1 MRKGLEFDSE
11 PFFIAFFRQNLKKTS
26 LKCYIIN
33 LCCLLFFKSQ
43 IYNWR
48 NMDEKQIIIRSVLDD
63 AWEHPFPHPRNRLF
77 DTMADN
83 DGKSSASKCGTGN
96 L

>member
-48 NMDEKQIIIRSVLDD
+48 NY
-63 AWEHPFPHPRNRLF
+63 
-77 DTMADN
+77 
-83 DGKSSASKCGTGN
+83 G
-96 L
+96 

>member
-1 MRKGLEFDSE
+1 MFLYYSIFY
-11 PFFIAFFRQNLKKTS
+11 IAE
-26 LKCYIIN
+26 I
-33 LCCLLFFKSQ
+33 
-43 IYNWR
+43 
-48 NMDEKQIIIRSVLDD
+48 MDEKQIIIRSVLDD

>member
-33 LCCLLFFKSQ
+33 LCCLLLKVKY
-43 IYNWR
+43 ITGELL
-48 NMDEKQIIIRSVLDD
+48 DEKQIIIRSVLDD